1 MPLAFTIRIR
11 NKALAIFFGAIWFW
25 ALMIV
30 AGQYNLA
37 TDPEYDSMAPAI
49 SIIAGWIPGLIY
61 ASLCVF
67 FVVVCS
73 TISVA
78 FISPNKKQIDF
89 DFVQPARNSGYIID
103 REHTCDT
110 RANEKNGDKTDGRP
124 AANQSP

>member
-1 MPLAFTIRIR
+1 MPLAFAIRIR

-49 SIIAGWIPGLIY
+49 SIIVGWIPGLIY

-67 FVVVCS
+67 LVAVCS
-73 TISVA
+73 RVIVA
-78 FISPNKKQIDF
+78 LKSPNKQ
-89 DFVQPARNSGYIID
+89 
-103 REHTCDT
+103 
-110 RANEKNGDKTDGRP
+110 
-124 AANQSP
+124 